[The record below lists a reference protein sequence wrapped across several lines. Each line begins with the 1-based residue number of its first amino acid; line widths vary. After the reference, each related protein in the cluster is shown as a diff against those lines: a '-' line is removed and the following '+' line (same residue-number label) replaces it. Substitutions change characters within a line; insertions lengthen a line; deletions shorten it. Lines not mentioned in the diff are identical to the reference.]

1 MIKEDDIKSKIFNTI
16 HMNKTKRKYFRIEKN
31 KLPYSKDNKSKA
43 IFKTKKEYN
52 FLNRKTLREEDNQKS
67 KNNKFVTTTI
77 DDTTASVLSEN
88 SFVVQN
94 IIPKKLVVKEK
105 KEVKNLNNLP
115 CFSKME
121 ENILFV
127 NNENKSNNIY
137 IDNYRMKLMYVY
149 FSSIQNLCKY
159 INNNLF
165 IIKVNESKNIDE
177 FLYQIYQD
185 LQILNRKI
193 YIFKFYESVKDNIQ
207 LSQEDF
213 KDIINLK
220 NNLLLMKNLLKNNMS
235 QNLINIYMSIDNFC
249 KVYSS

>member
-1 MIKEDDIKSKIFNTI
+1 MFKEDDIKSKIFNTI

-52 FLNRKTLREEDNQKS
+52 FLNRKTHREEDNQKL

-105 KEVKNLNNLP
+105 KELKNLNNLP

-121 ENILFV
+121 ENILFL
-127 NNENKSNNIY
+127 NNENKS
-137 IDNYRMKLMYVY
+137 K
-149 FSSIQNLCKY
+149 
-159 INNNLF
+159 
-165 IIKVNESKNIDE
+165 NESKNIDE

-193 YIFKFYESVKDNIQ
+193 YIFKFYESVKDNSQ
-207 LSQEDF
+207 LNQEDF

-235 QNLINIYMSIDNFC
+235 QNLVNIYMNIDNFC

>member
-94 IIPKKLVVKEK
+94 IIPKKLLVKEK

-127 NNENKSNNIY
+127 NNE
-137 IDNYRMKLMYVY
+137 KLMPFSYERYLENY
-149 FSSIQNLCKY
+149 FRKTFIFEGKY
-159 INNNLF
+159 
-165 IIKVNESKNIDE
+165 
-177 FLYQIYQD
+177 
-185 LQILNRKI
+185 KI
-193 YIFKFYESVKDNIQ
+193 EK
-207 LSQEDF
+207 
-213 KDIINLK
+213 
-220 NNLLLMKNLLKNNMS
+220 
-235 QNLINIYMSIDNFC
+235 
-249 KVYSS
+249 

>member
-1 MIKEDDIKSKIFNTI
+1 
-16 HMNKTKRKYFRIEKN
+16 
-31 KLPYSKDNKSKA
+31 
-43 IFKTKKEYN
+43 
-52 FLNRKTLREEDNQKS
+52 
-67 KNNKFVTTTI
+67 
-77 DDTTASVLSEN
+77 
-88 SFVVQN
+88 
-94 IIPKKLVVKEK
+94 
-105 KEVKNLNNLP
+105 
-115 CFSKME
+115 
-121 ENILFV
+121 
-127 NNENKSNNIY
+127 
-137 IDNYRMKLMYVY
+137 MYVY

-185 LQILNRKI
+185 LQILKRKI

-207 LSQEDF
+207 LNQEDF